1 MKQIT
6 QHLTE
11 IVEILGAI
19 HKLRQVFFVD
29 FRPPSPSGPSLEGEQ
44 GERWLPQVF
53 GTYLIGFQKNFLSVD
68 PY

>member
-1 MKQIT
+1 MA
-6 QHLTE
+6 LPL
-11 IVEILGAI
+11 VEFMVQA
-19 HKLRQVFFVD
+19 
-29 FRPPSPSGPSLEGEQ
+29 GPSLEGEQ